1 MPDGKADRH
10 LTALLCRA
18 ARCIDQYVEQRVKG
32 LEQGEEPEIDPRL
45 TAIVER
51 MFDRRATSRHMSIP
65 SLPPR
70 LAGVDRRGAL
80 AAG

>member
-1 MPDGKADRH
+1 MLDTRSDAGGRADRH
-10 LTALLCRA
+10 LTALLCCA

-51 MFDRRATSRHMSIP
+51 MFDRCVM
-65 SLPPR
+65 
-70 LAGVDRRGAL
+70 RRR
-80 AAG
+80 